1 MLMDDYK
8 ELEKLPESDYIVE
21 LSNGRIIDL
30 TKEDLTT
37 QDIREMSGVE
47 VRYIR
52 ASRRNNDDPMF
63 RKTK

>member
-52 ASRRNNDDPMF
+52 GF
-63 RKTK
+63 KKK